1 MSYGG
6 LTLELKVVRPLIL
19 HRLTPQISTPTNFNS
34 SLKLCVTTILI
45 VIPPLE
51 IVKELIKLVPM
62 AGLEPARFWRG
73 ILSAL
78 CLPFHHI
85 GVLKNCHLLLYYLIT
100 SS

>member
-62 AGLEPARFWRG
+62 AGLEPARFWARDFHPT
-73 ILSAL
+73 IVFTTRSL
-78 CLPFHHI
+78 CL
-85 GVLKNCHLLLYYLIT
+85 
-100 SS
+100 